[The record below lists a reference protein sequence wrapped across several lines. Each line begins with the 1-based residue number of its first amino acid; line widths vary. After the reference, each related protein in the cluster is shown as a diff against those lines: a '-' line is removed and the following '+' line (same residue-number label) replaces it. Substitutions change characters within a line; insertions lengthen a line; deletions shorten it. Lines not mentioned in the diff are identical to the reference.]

1 MTVVGSGGEQK
12 ALCPWQLGS
21 FLGDWL
27 GNKKEL
33 SLGGDGRHLTGQFAP
48 HLHTYLCL

>member
-1 MTVVGSGGEQK
+1 MLSVQVVNRSLCVPGSLEDSRAIGLEIE
-12 ALCPWQLGS
+12 
-21 FLGDWL
+21 
-27 GNKKEL
+27 KEL